1 MTRSQSP
8 QQSSPESP
16 GSDAVTQ
23 RGSSPLAEYRT
34 FVTRAV
40 REPST
45 IGAVLPSSPVLA
57 REMAAVVPS
66 TDRPVVVELGPGTG
80 ALSGAIAQRVPEGG
94 RHVAVEVDP
103 GMCEHL
109 RSTCPGLEVIE
120 GDAKRLG
127 QLLADSGIRSVDAV
141 VSGLPWSIF
150 AGESQRRILREV
162 GSVLAPG
169 GGFTTIAYAH
179 ALGLPGAR
187 LFRRRLGSLFDEVI
201 TSRTVWRNVPPARV
215 YVCRRPVPSEW

>member
-8 QQSSPESP
+8 RHPR
-16 GSDAVTQ
+16 T
-23 RGSSPLAEYRT
+23 GSSDGAASRVNSLFTEYRT

-45 IGAVLPSSPVLA
+45 VGAVLPSSPVLA

-66 TDRPVVVELGPGTG
+66 TERPVVVELGPGTG

-94 RHVAVEVDP
+94 RHVAVEIDP

-109 RSTCPGLEVIE
+109 RATHPGLEVLE
-120 GDAKRLG
+120 GDAERLG
-127 QLLADSGIRSVDAV
+127 ELLAGVGIHSVDAV
-141 VSGLPWSIF
+141 VSGLPWSLF
-150 AGESQRRILREV
+150 DAESQRRVLREV
-162 GSVLAPG
+162 GGVLAPG

-179 ALGLPGAR
+179 ALGLRGAR
-187 LFRRRLGSLFDEVI
+187 LFRHRLGELFDEVI

-215 YVCRRPVPSEW
+215 YVCRRPVLRG

>member
-8 QQSSPESP
+8 QQSSPGSP
-16 GSDAVTQ
+16 GSEAVTQ
-23 RGSSPLAEYRT
+23 RGSSLLTEYRT

-94 RHVAVEVDP
+94 RHIAVEVDP

-109 RSTCPGLEVIE
+109 RGTYPGLEVIE

-141 VSGLPWSIF
+141 VSGLPWSLF

-162 GSVLAPG
+162 GNVLAPG

-179 ALGLPGAR
+179 ALGLSGAR
-187 LFRRRLGSLFDEVI
+187 LFRRRLGSVFDEVI

-215 YVCRRPVPSEW
+215 YVCRRPVPPER

>member
-1 MTRSQSP
+1 MTRSQQHRSGDP
-8 QQSSPESP
+8 AGPASRSSSLL
-16 GSDAVTQ
+16 S
-23 RGSSPLAEYRT
+23 EYRT
-34 FVTRAV
+34 FVNRAV

-45 IGAVLPSSPVLA
+45 VGAVLPSSPVLA

-66 TDRPVVVELGPGTG
+66 VERPVVVELGPGTG
-80 ALSGAIAQRVPEGG
+80 ALSGAIAERVPEGG

-109 RSTCPGLEVIE
+109 RTEAPWLEVLQ
-120 GDAKRLG
+120 GDAMRLG
-127 QLLADSGIRSVDAV
+127 ELLAEHGIESADAV
-141 VSGLPWSIF
+141 VSGLPWSLF
-150 AGESQRRILREV
+150 AAESQRRILREI

-179 ALGLPGAR
+179 ALGMSGAR
-187 LFRRRLGSLFDEVI
+187 RFRDRLGAAFDEVI

-215 YVCRRPVPSEW
+215 YVCRRPVSRR